1 MKRFETL
8 RRRIDRLDER
18 LAKLLAERAEVV
30 EEIGRAKRTTG
41 AGVFD
46 PGRERAVRERLQ
58 KLDAGK
64 FPASALEAI
73 FREIVSASRA
83 LEEPTRVGFL
93 GDEGSLAHWA
103 TMRRFGSS
111 SDVSSYPDAEALL
124 AALEAGTRRYAVVG
138 LGEHELGPGGFDTLL
153 STRARIY
160 GEFYQEPGAVL
171 LGPRRGGSK
180 RLFLTAASLA
190 ASRRWLAASRIPW
203 DPRLVESSREAARQA
218 RAARAHCLG
227 TPALAGPGLRILEE
241 QVADEPRRR
250 RRYWILSLNE
260 PARSERDKTAF
271 LAVLPQRPG
280 ALHAVLTPFARRGL
294 NVVTLETRA
303 SHGRDWA
310 HVFLF
315 EIEGHA
321 SQKAVRDALAAARRR
336 VDFYK
341 GLGSF
346 PADPA

>member
-1 MKRFETL
+1 MNRFETL

-18 LAKLLAERAEVV
+18 LARLLAERAEVV
-30 EEIGRAKRTTG
+30 EAIGRAKRISGT
-41 AGVFD
+41 GVFD
-46 PGRERAVRERLQ
+46 PGRERTVRERLRR
-58 KLDAGK
+58 LEAGK
-64 FPASALEAI
+64 FPASALDAI

-83 LEEPTRVGFL
+83 LEEATRVGFL

-111 SDVSSYPDAEALL
+111 SDLAAYADADGLL
-124 AALEAGTRRYAVVG
+124 AALEAGTRRYAVIG

-160 GEFYQEPGAVL
+160 GEFFQEPGAVL

-180 RLFLTAASLA
+180 RLYLTPSALA
-190 ASRRWLAASRIPW
+190 ACRRWLSAAATAW
-203 DPRLVESSREAARQA
+203 DARVVGSGREAARRA
-218 RAARAHCLG
+218 RAQRAHCLG
-227 TPALAGPGLRILEE
+227 TPALVGPGLNVLEE
-241 QVADEPRRR
+241 HVADEPRRR
-250 RRYWILSLNE
+250 RRYWILSLGE
-260 PARSERDKTAF
+260 PAKSERDKTAF
-271 LAVLPQRPG
+271 LAVLPHRSG
-280 ALHAVLTPFARRGL
+280 ALHGVLAPFSRRGL
-294 NVVTLETRA
+294 NLVTIETRA
-303 SHGRDWA
+303 SYGREWA

-321 SQKAVRDALAAARRR
+321 AHKPVREALAAVRRR
-336 VDFYK
+336 VEFFK